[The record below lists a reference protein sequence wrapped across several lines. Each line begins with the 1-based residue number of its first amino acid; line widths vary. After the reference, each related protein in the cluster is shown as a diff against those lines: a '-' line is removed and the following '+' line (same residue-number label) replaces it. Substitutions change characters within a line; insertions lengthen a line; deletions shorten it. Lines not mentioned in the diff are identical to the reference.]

1 MQDLKLAV
9 LIDADNISPKYVKVI
24 LDEAAS
30 FGVAAC
36 KRIYGDWSDARLKSW
51 KDVLLNNSIIP
62 IQQYSYT
69 TGKNATDSAMI
80 IDAMDLL
87 YAGNVDGFCIVSSDS
102 DFTRLAARLR
112 EAGKL
117 VIGMGESKALGPFV
131 KACDQFKY
139 LDLILEHG
147 GSEDA
152 SADST
157 AAAEAG
163 ARAAAGDDT
172 AINRDSICRLV
183 CDMIDEMDDG
193 TGWVR
198 TSRVG
203 DQLIKRYPDFDVRN
217 FGSKSLNK
225 FLASFPVLEVE
236 ERTLPNGNPIQF
248 VRVHPQP
255 KKAAPKKQPN
265 QPKVTII
272 YEDENIAV
280 LYKPTHLLCHSD
292 RTGDANLVDAFC
304 AQLQA
309 SGEYDPKAE
318 NRFAPA
324 ICNRLDRGTE
334 GLVIAAKKYTAL
346 RDMNEIIRDDWMK
359 KEYLTITIGAPPAG
373 RHVAWLQH
381 SEKGNKVRI
390 HAHESEGYKK
400 IITDVTVIR
409 CIGPFALCRIGLI
422 TGRTHQIR
430 AHLAYLGH
438 PVLGDIKYGNRNMN
452 EKTGFKTQALCAQRL
467 TFGNIPE
474 GNTLHYLSGRVIKL
488 ADPEIVKQFDA
499 LERKPGQE

>member
-157 AAAEAG
+157 AAAEA
-163 ARAAAGDDT
+163 AAQVGAGDDT

-225 FLASFPVLEVE
+225 LLASFPVLEVE

-255 KKAAPKKQPN
+255 KKAAPKKQN
-265 QPKVTII
+265 QPRK
-272 YEDENIAV
+272 A
-280 LYKPTHLLCHSD
+280 
-292 RTGDANLVDAFC
+292 A
-304 AQLQA
+304 
-309 SGEYDPKAE
+309 PKRRVPR
-318 NRFAPA
+318 N
-324 ICNRLDRGTE
+324 
-334 GLVIAAKKYTAL
+334 KK
-346 RDMNEIIRDDWMK
+346 
-359 KEYLTITIGAPPAG
+359 
-373 RHVAWLQH
+373 
-381 SEKGNKVRI
+381 S
-390 HAHESEGYKK
+390 S
-400 IITDVTVIR
+400 
-409 CIGPFALCRIGLI
+409 
-422 TGRTHQIR
+422 
-430 AHLAYLGH
+430 
-438 PVLGDIKYGNRNMN
+438 
-452 EKTGFKTQALCAQRL
+452 
-467 TFGNIPE
+467 
-474 GNTLHYLSGRVIKL
+474 
-488 ADPEIVKQFDA
+488 
-499 LERKPGQE
+499 